1 MGRRNIGWIL
11 DSYAV
16 ALGVGTTTYV
26 EIPIEPAS
34 IAGIQC
40 SWLDATS
47 SATITL
53 ETSNWPQANVAG
65 NVAGNADEWFSE
77 TTVTITG
84 PTAAARGCSMTHI
97 GNLGSERSRLKI
109 VTAAATKLRIR
120 VSAKVP

>member
-1 MGRRNIGWIL
+1 MGRRNNGWLL
-11 DSYAV
+11 DNYAT
-16 ALGVGTTTYV
+16 ALGNGTTTYV

-53 ETSNWPQANVAG
+53 ETSNWPQAMVAG
-65 NVAGNADEWFSE
+65 NVAGNADEWFNES
-77 TTVTITG
+77 TVAIAG
-84 PTAAARGCSMTHI
+84 PTAVARGCSITHV
-97 GNLGSERSRLKI
+97 GNLGAERARLKI

-120 VSAKVP
+120 VSSKVP